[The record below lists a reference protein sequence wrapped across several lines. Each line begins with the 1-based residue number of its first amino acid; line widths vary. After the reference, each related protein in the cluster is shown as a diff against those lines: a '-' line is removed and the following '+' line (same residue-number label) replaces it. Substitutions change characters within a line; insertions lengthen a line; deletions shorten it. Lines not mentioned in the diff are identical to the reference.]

1 MKLILSIVIL
11 IATTLFLTACDT
23 ATEKAAST
31 PAANTASPT
40 SGNADQEV
48 AQLER
53 DWSAAISKQDAEALG
68 KLMAEDGVFV
78 SRTTGFKN
86 KVENVDTLKQE
97 FEKAKKVAQ
106 TSLETVDEVK
116 VKVTGDTAVAYGRGT
131 SKETK
136 GGKTETEEFLFT
148 DTVVKRNG
156 RWQFLAMTTTVIKPE
171 AKSQA
176 GSTPAEK
183 KK

>member
-1 MKLILSIVIL
+1 MKLFLSIVIL
-11 IATTLFLTACDT
+11 VATTLFLTSCDT
-23 ATEKAAST
+23 PAEKAAST
-31 PAANTASPT
+31 PAANTASPA
-40 SGNADQEV
+40 SGNTEQEV

-78 SRTTGFKN
+78 SRATGFHTKAEN
-86 KVENVDTLKQE
+86 VENLKKE
-97 FEKAKKVAQ
+97 FEKYKKDGQ
-106 TSLETVDEVK
+106 TNLETVDEVK
-116 VKVTGDTAVAYGRGT
+116 VKVMGENAVAYGRGT

-136 GGKTETEEFLFT
+136 GGKTETEQFLFT
-148 DTVVKRNG
+148 DTAVKRNG

-171 AKSQA
+171 AKPQIAS
-176 GSTPAEK
+176 SPTEK